1 MFKINKIRASPLFQA
16 SQNGHLD
23 IVKVLI
29 EADGD
34 VNQASNDKYTALGI
48 SSQFGNLEIVRLLL
62 HQPWRIISQNV

>member
-1 MFKINKIRASPLFQA
+1 MKALINAGGNVNQGTTDTGSTPLIMA

-34 VNQASNDKYTALGI
+34 VNPI
-48 SSQFGNLEIVRLLL
+48 SV
-62 HQPWRIISQNV
+62 W

>member
-1 MFKINKIRASPLFQA
+1 MA

-34 VNQASNDKYTALGI
+34 VNQANNDE
-48 SSQFGNLEIVRLLL
+48 QQHLEMLVNMDILKLFVFFFNNQTLM
-62 HQPWRIISQNV
+62 